1 MTSDSNSSSSLPE
14 NETLP
19 SPLPVPPRE
28 EYKSEDDDVPVAP
41 PPPEVADADCP
52 AEEMA
57 AVSECRDPSSL
68 SPSLPICGFSWT
80 TPEKVIVFYENLMA
94 NRNLRYHNS

>member
-1 MTSDSNSSSSLPE
+1 M
-14 NETLP
+14 P

-41 PPPEVADADCP
+41 PPPEVADADCA

-94 NRNLRYHNS
+94 NTNLRYHNS

>member
-1 MTSDSNSSSSLPE
+1 M
-14 NETLP
+14 P
-19 SPLPVPPRE
+19 SPLPVPPVPPRE

-41 PPPEVADADCP
+41 PPEVADADC

-80 TPEKVIVFYENLMA
+80 TPEKVIVFHEYLIA
-94 NRNLRYHNS
+94 NAILRYHNS